1 MLLAIG
7 TIAVAFLSS
16 LMLIWLDDRI
26 ADQIKPRAG
35 DKPPEPQHYVSLA
48 RRQR

>member
-1 MLLAIG
+1 MLLVIS

-26 ADQIKPRAG
+26 TEQD
-35 DKPPEPQHYVSLA
+35 
-48 RRQR
+48 

>member
-7 TIAVAFLSS
+7 TVAVAFLSS

-26 ADQIKPRAG
+26 AEQD
-35 DKPPEPQHYVSLA
+35 
-48 RRQR
+48 

>member
-7 TIAVAFLSS
+7 TVAVAFLSS

-26 ADQIKPRAG
+26 ADQ
-35 DKPPEPQHYVSLA
+35 D
-48 RRQR
+48 

>member
-7 TIAVAFLSS
+7 AIAVAFLSS

-26 ADQIKPRAG
+26 ADQ
-35 DKPPEPQHYVSLA
+35 D
-48 RRQR
+48 

>member
-16 LMLIWLDDRI
+16 LMLSWLDDRF
-26 ADQIKPRAG
+26 ADQDSTPGWR
-35 DKPPEPQHYVSLA
+35 
-48 RRQR
+48 

>member
-7 TIAVAFLSS
+7 TVAVAFLYT

-26 ADQIKPRAG
+26 ADQ
-35 DKPPEPQHYVSLA
+35 D
-48 RRQR
+48 

>member
-7 TIAVAFLSS
+7 TIAVAFLST

-26 ADQIKPRAG
+26 TDQ
-35 DKPPEPQHYVSLA
+35 D
-48 RRQR
+48 

>member
-7 TIAVAFLSS
+7 IVAVAFLST

-26 ADQIKPRAG
+26 TDQ
-35 DKPPEPQHYVSLA
+35 D
-48 RRQR
+48 

>member
-7 TIAVAFLSS
+7 TVAVAFLSP

-26 ADQIKPRAG
+26 TDQ
-35 DKPPEPQHYVSLA
+35 D
-48 RRQR
+48 

>member
-7 TIAVAFLSS
+7 TVAVAFLST

-26 ADQIKPRAG
+26 TDR
-35 DKPPEPQHYVSLA
+35 D
-48 RRQR
+48 

>member
-1 MLLAIG
+1 MEIFMLLFIG

-26 ADQIKPRAG
+26 A
-35 DKPPEPQHYVSLA
+35 E
-48 RRQR
+48 

>member
-1 MLLAIG
+1 MLLFIG

-26 ADQIKPRAG
+26 AVQ
-35 DKPPEPQHYVSLA
+35 E
-48 RRQR
+48 

>member
-7 TIAVAFLSS
+7 TVAVAFFSA

-26 ADQIKPRAG
+26 ADQ
-35 DKPPEPQHYVSLA
+35 D
-48 RRQR
+48 

>member
-7 TIAVAFLSS
+7 TVAVAFLSA

-26 ADQIKPRAG
+26 ADQ
-35 DKPPEPQHYVSLA
+35 Y
-48 RRQR
+48 

>member
-26 ADQIKPRAG
+26 ADR
-35 DKPPEPQHYVSLA
+35 D
-48 RRQR
+48 

>member
-1 MLLAIG
+1 MVLAIG

-26 ADQIKPRAG
+26 ADQ
-35 DKPPEPQHYVSLA
+35 D
-48 RRQR
+48 

>member
-7 TIAVAFLSS
+7 TVAVSFLST

-26 ADQIKPRAG
+26 TDQ
-35 DKPPEPQHYVSLA
+35 D
-48 RRQR
+48 

>member
-7 TIAVAFLSS
+7 TIAVAFLST

-26 ADQIKPRAG
+26 ADQ
-35 DKPPEPQHYVSLA
+35 D
-48 RRQR
+48 

>member
-1 MLLAIG
+1 MLLVIS

-26 ADQIKPRAG
+26 AEQD
-35 DKPPEPQHYVSLA
+35 
-48 RRQR
+48 

>member
-1 MLLAIG
+1 MLFAIG

-26 ADQIKPRAG
+26 ADQ
-35 DKPPEPQHYVSLA
+35 D
-48 RRQR
+48 